1 MLDSNKNGLGFFFF
15 FFFFGETK
23 WFSVKTNNL
32 PKDQIF

>member
-1 MLDSNKNGLGFFFF
+1 MLDSNKNGLGFIYFL
-15 FFFFGETK
+15 FFGETK

>member
-1 MLDSNKNGLGFFFF
+1 MLDSNKNDLGF

>member
-15 FFFFGETK
+15 FLGETK
-23 WFSVKTNNL
+23 WVSVKTNNL